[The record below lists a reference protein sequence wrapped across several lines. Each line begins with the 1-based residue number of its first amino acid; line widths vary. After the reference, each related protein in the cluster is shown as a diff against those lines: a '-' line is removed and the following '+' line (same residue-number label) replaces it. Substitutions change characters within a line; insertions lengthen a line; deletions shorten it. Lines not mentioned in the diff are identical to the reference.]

1 MELENVLDDLKDTID
16 DNLSEDIFEKLK
28 LSK

>member
-1 MELENVLDDLKDTID
+1 MELKNVLDDLKDTID